1 MDDTPQ
7 PVDPATLK
15 YLRLLVTV
23 LTVVTIVGLL
33 VIIALFVIRFS
44 SLGEE
49 RAAPSVEF
57 PTELALPAGET
68 ASAITR
74 GEGWIAVV
82 TQAGRILILDNTGQH
97 ILQEIDVP
105 ATRE

>member
-1 MDDTPQ
+1 M
-7 PVDPATLK
+7 K

-44 SLGEE
+44 SLGED

-57 PTELALPAGET
+57 PTELALPVGET

-82 TQAGRILILDNTGQH
+82 TQAGRILILDGTGQH